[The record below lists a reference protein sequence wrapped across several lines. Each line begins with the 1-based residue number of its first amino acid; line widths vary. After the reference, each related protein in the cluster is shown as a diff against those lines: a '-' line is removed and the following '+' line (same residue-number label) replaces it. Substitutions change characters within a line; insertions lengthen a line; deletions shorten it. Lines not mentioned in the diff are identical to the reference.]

1 MAAKPEAAEVT
12 IPLNGQFGYQK
23 VVISQSQD
31 LELGRGSYGYV
42 VRARLDDLPCA
53 AKILHMNFFNSRDPG
68 AREFATRFQQECQI
82 LQDMKH
88 PNIVQFLGV
97 VQDPSSGRLVL
108 LMEMMRES
116 LTHFL
121 ELSTARLPFHLQ
133 VDISHD
139 IALAVAHLHRN
150 RILHRD
156 LSSNNVLL
164 NRGCQAKVTDFG
176 MSRIAESNPS
186 MTRSRV
192 TQWPGTLVY
201 MPPEALLRYSEKLDA
216 FSLGVLMIQILT
228 RKFPAPSDA
237 HTTRED
243 PTSPTGEIIV
253 PVSEVERRRADM
265 SGIPPDHAVLA
276 IARDCLKDKYQ
287 QRPDVA
293 QLCQRLATLK
303 TTPGYL
309 ESSTE
314 NPDLLSF
321 LSPTHPT
328 SKGSTTGTATRR
340 QVQEISKQLQSL
352 PLSGEEKP
360 PVKTLP
366 SFSNENYELLFLL
379 QVGRTELHDAAKRG
393 YVEAVKRLLSTSVNI
408 NSRTE
413 TVRLSTSECL
423 VSFLT
428 LFIDLCSTC
437 LCILTTPRKET
448 LLYC

>member
-31 LELGRGSYGYV
+31 SELGRGSYGYV
-42 VRARLDDLPCA
+42 VRAQLDDLPCA

-116 LTHFL
+116 LTHFI
-121 ELSTARLPFHLQ
+121 ELSTARLPFHVQ

-176 MSRIAESNPS
+176 MSKIADSNPS

-192 TQWPGTLVY
+192 TQCPGTLVY
-201 MPPEALLRYSEKLDA
+201 MPPEALLAGKLRYSEKLDA
-216 FSLGVLMIQILT
+216 FSLGVLIIQILT

-265 SGIPPDHAVLA
+265 SGIPPDHALLA
-276 IARDCLKDKYQ
+276 IARDCLKDRYQ

-309 ESSTE
+309 ESSSE
-314 NPDLLSF
+314 NPDLLST

-328 SKGSTTGTATRR
+328 SKGSTTGSATHR

-360 PVKTLP
+360 PVHKDNTLILLR
-366 SFSNENYELLFLL
+366 YELLFLL
-379 QVGRTELHDAAKRG
+379 QVGRTELHDAAERG
-393 YVEAVKRLLSTSVNI
+393 DVEAVQRLLSTSVNI
-408 NSRTE
+408 NSRTQ
-413 TVRLSTSECL
+413 TVRLSTSE
-423 VSFLT
+423 
-428 LFIDLCSTC
+428 
-437 LCILTTPRKET
+437 
-448 LLYC
+448 